1 VEFDTPR
8 LLELLRNPAE
18 DLSFEIKEWLNLGE
32 NAHKARLA
40 QAMIAL
46 ANHGGGA
53 VLLGYAQQPDGT
65 FIPAEPR
72 PTDLSAYTA
81 DIVNDISRSYLN
93 PAVHCE
99 VRHIAHPVTGD
110 LFPLINVPGGHPI
123 PVMAKR
129 GGPQGQASLHAG
141 RTYIRRVGPSSEE
154 PQSPD
159 EWRILLDRCIR
170 AGRDELVDRIRLIV
184 AGQPAG
190 SAEAT
195 SDQELDQWIEQS
207 TTRWSSL
214 VQNLPTTHP
223 ARFPLGHYR
232 FAYQLRD
239 QFDRPSLTRLRD
251 MLASAEVRF
260 SWPHW
265 PVYTRE
271 ELRPAPVD
279 DTIECWLG
287 RRKNAQESTPDELD
301 YWRVSPAGKAYS
313 IRGLNEDSH
322 PDLVQPGTG
331 LDISAPTR
339 RLADGLTHACNLAQQ
354 LGMQAGHIDFDLL
367 WAGLANRRLVSNVNP
382 NRRLLHVYRTQQPQ
396 YQRRFSVLAENL
408 LERLPEIVDAALRP
422 MYETF
427 DFFSLPADLATR
439 EIAAWRRGN

>member
-1 VEFDTPR
+1 VAWIAAQPLSSRGGKPVAAALGCGLAGAVISVGLQGIDAFGLSLSDLKQPQVWASGLATSYG
-8 LLELLRNPAE
+8 LTAVIAAGALIVGLVALR
-18 DLSFEIKEWLNLGE
+18 SS
-32 NAHKARLA
+32 AR
-40 QAMIAL
+40 
-46 ANHGGGA
+46 GGA
-53 VLLGYAQQPDGT
+53 
-65 FIPAEPR
+65 
-72 PTDLSAYTA
+72 
-81 DIVNDISRSYLN
+81 
-93 PAVHCE
+93 
-99 VRHIAHPVTGD
+99 
-110 LFPLINVPGGHPI
+110 
-123 PVMAKR
+123 MA
-129 GGPQGQASLHAG
+129 
-141 RTYIRRVGPSSEE
+141 
-154 PQSPD
+154 
-159 EWRILLDRCIR
+159 
-170 AGRDELVDRIRLIV
+170 
-184 AGQPAG
+184 
-190 SAEAT
+190 
-195 SDQELDQWIEQS
+195 
-207 TTRWSSL
+207 
-214 VQNLPTTHP
+214 HP

-232 FAYQLRD
+232 FAYQLRG

-287 RRKNAQESTPDELD
+287 RRENAQQSTPDELD

-322 PDLVQPGTG
+322 SDLVQPGTG

-339 RLADGLTHACNLAQQ
+339 RLADGLTHAWNLAQQ
-354 LGMQAGHIDFDLL
+354 LGMQAGQIDFDLL

-382 NRRLLHVYRTQQPQ
+382 NRLLWSVYRTRQPQ

-408 LERLPEIVDAALRP
+408 TERLPEIVDAALRP